1 MKCKGRKKIFN
12 TKNADNTKNTDNSN
26 STLAKFKTLPK
37 FEMKKR
43 RIGVVK
49 RRRKISEENGR
60 VLRGIL
66 VKKGCKKGGVSL

>member
-1 MKCKGRKKIFN
+1 MKCKGRKKFFN
-12 TKNADNTKNTDNSN
+12 TKNADNGNNSN
-26 STLAKFKTLPK
+26 LTLAKFKTLPK

-43 RIGVVK
+43 CIGVVR

-66 VKKGCKKGGVSL
+66 IKKGYEEGGVSL